1 MNHDSNNNARLPM
14 TRKRFEKS
22 QNTYAFQ
29 NRTLAACETWGGP
42 FQSVAELTN
51 AIEKADDKL
60 KQKCVKTEITYYKLI
75 LMSEFFVNKQ
85 LFRVNGID
93 YEAKLANL
101 K

>member
-1 MNHDSNNNARLPM
+1 M
-14 TRKRFEKS
+14 
-22 QNTYAFQ
+22 Q
-29 NRTLAACETWGGP
+29 
-42 FQSVAELTN
+42 
-51 AIEKADDKL
+51 EKADDNL
-60 KQKCVKTEITYYKLI
+60 KQKCVKNEITYYKLT